1 MSAVLDADTTVPQA
15 LLSPEAENDVRA
27 AADLIKAG
35 VDPLPVLR
43 TLYSLAR
50 MNGLLEMARI

>member
-1 MSAVLDADTTVPQA
+1 MNAVLDAETTIPEA
-15 LLSPEAENDVRA
+15 TLSPEAEKDVRA

-43 TLYSLAR
+43 TLYALAR